1 MIASVL
7 RPLRR
12 PAGAAAMTAALLCFA
27 ALTAGARPASAASEA
42 EREARRAFESAEA
55 HFRAGEFADALTDY
69 QAGYQ
74 ASPLPGF
81 LVNIAQCQRR
91 LGALKKARATYQKF
105 VLVAPD
111 SPLVPQVKGLIKELD
126 RLLADLGE
134 DKSAVPTAPPP
145 AADREQTAGAAETGA
160 PGGDLLAAPA
170 TPPSSPALLV
180 AAPVPADRP
189 ASRRRWWIWGGIG
202 TAVACGVV
210 TALLL
215 TAGADTVHDG
225 SLGTLR
231 R

>member
-1 MIASVL
+1 MIASDV
-7 RPLRR
+7 RRR
-12 PAGAAAMTAALLCFA
+12 PAGASALMIAVLCFA
-27 ALTAGARPASAASEA
+27 VLAAGAHPASAASEA
-42 EREARRAFESAEA
+42 EREARSAFESAES
-55 HFRAGEFADALTDY
+55 HFRAGEFADALADY

-91 LGALKKARATYQKF
+91 LGDLKKARATYQKF

-111 SPLVPQVKGLIKELD
+111 SPLVTQVKGLIKELD

-134 DKSAVPTAPPP
+134 DKSADPTAPPP
-145 AADREQTAGAAETGA
+145 TAEGEQMAGAPETRAQGSY
-160 PGGDLLAAPA
+160 LLAAP
-170 TPPSSPALLV
+170 PPSSSPALLV
-180 AAPVPADRP
+180 AAPGPADRP